1 MLTYD
6 DITSKTNVFIV
17 PAIVDNVYRSSPV
30 LTRFS
35 TRNTHKFEG
44 GTKVRHPIMFA
55 ELRGGATTRGGTFD
69 TSYLM

>member
-1 MLTYD
+1 M
-6 DITSKTNVFIV
+6 
-17 PAIVDNVYRSSPV
+17 
-30 LTRFS
+30 TRFR

-69 TSYLM
+69 TSYVQTDTALEVLVKYLKRLFCVNLMQFQIAA